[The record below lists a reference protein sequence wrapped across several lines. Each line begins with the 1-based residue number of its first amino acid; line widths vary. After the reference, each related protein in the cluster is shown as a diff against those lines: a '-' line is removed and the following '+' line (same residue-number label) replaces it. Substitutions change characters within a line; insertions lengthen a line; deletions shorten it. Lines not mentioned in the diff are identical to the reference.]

1 MTTFENNWEKLAK
14 GKKYRD
20 TFALWLLKRSV
31 AFQIKVLRKKHCGS
45 QATLAERSAL
55 TQGVVSR
62 AEDQEY
68 GNLTFNTV
76 GRIAAGLDMAFIGR
90 FVPFSE
96 LVKFSADLSEDEFA
110 RIPTFEEENA
120 AFSAVGIVSATTT
133 ASNPDSEQEFEITDV
148 PVERRRVQPSHLFM
162 DGLASAHLQGQA
174 QMRLGNAQFR
184 AQGAA
189 A

>member
-1 MTTFENNWEKLAK
+1 MTTFENNWQKLTK
-14 GKKYRD
+14 SKKYRE

-31 AFQIKVLRKKHCGS
+31 AFQIRVLRKKHCGS
-45 QATLAERSAL
+45 QAILAERSSL
-55 TQGVVSR
+55 TQGVLSR

-96 LVKFSADLSEDEFA
+96 LVKFSADLSEDEFT

-120 AFSAVGIVSATTT
+120 TFSTLGIVSATTT
-133 ASNPDSEQEFEITDV
+133 ASNPGSEQEFETTDL
-148 PVERRRVQPSHLFM
+148 PVERRRVQPSHLFA
-162 DGLASAHLQGQA
+162 DGLASADIQGQTPVRLEYA
-174 QMRLGNAQFR
+174 QYR
-184 AQGAA
+184 AQGTAA
-189 A
+189 